1 MFIFIEFM
9 KKCRRPLCLDQSL
22 LTSRTNKTMSQRDL
36 EIFQL
41 DEQVFEAEFDDKED
55 WNDFF
60 SIFKYVRDNYYSLH
74 NRFTD

>member
-1 MFIFIEFM
+1 
-9 KKCRRPLCLDQSL
+9 
-22 LTSRTNKTMSQRDL
+22 MSQRDL

-60 SIFKYVRDNYYSLH
+60 SIFKYVRDNYYSPH
-74 NRFTD
+74 IRFTD

>member
-1 MFIFIEFM
+1 MLVLLLLIEFM

-22 LTSRTNKTMSQRDL
+22 LSSRTKKTMSQRDL

-60 SIFKYVRDNYYSLH
+60 SIFKYEIITMFYI
-74 NRFTD
+74 

>member
-1 MFIFIEFM
+1 MFIFLSLLIEFM

-60 SIFKYVRDNYYSLH
+60 SIFKYVRDNYYGSA
-74 NRFTD
+74 